1 MGTKLSTL
9 GTDTKESK
17 RVKELELYFEY
28 KLKQVDISIA
38 KLDVK
43 ICDCEEG
50 EKSGEGE
57 DSPKL
62 LKLKMIHKELMA
74 SSQKIEKKI
83 YKFDRGQL
91 YKTDIHK
98 EFEEKQIDVSTLD
111 PKIIR
116 GYTKCGKLKDF
127 QEMKQKLIK
136 QKEQWIYEKTPEGK
150 RDLQNQNEQKYLKFE
165 RERKL
170 ESERQELW
178 KSQDIQEKQT
188 LNKWGKCPVCY
199 QFLGPFMAKYD
210 QHNLWS
216 YEDKREYNEHF
227 KITRGRTEIV
237 NHPWQLRCQ
246 QESLMLLK
254 YLTGSDWVHTPI
266 GGLGHNR
273 YVFNSSVNYQNLYGK
288 YPSDLILPPKVLN
301 KSEQKRWTEII
312 KLFKDGTAT
321 RFDKDE
327 FKKFLEKEEED
338 IKQMFHQHGEDD
350 SYQINVSDPKL
361 YVNSESP
368 LPIEDNKIRRFHQ
381 LTEHYYQNN
390 KSVYSCCSPLEM
402 TFPENVIARMRNLQ
416 EVSEVERN
424 NLRILGIAPDN
435 FITKMLTLHYE
446 VTEVEYLPGE
456 PLHSATSAE
465 QKVKI
470 VNPYKCK
477 IKGPKILFHSKCI
490 GLHGVSEMDRRKR
503 IKEERIMANDARRWD
518 EEQKIK
524 LMKHRQEEIR
534 AKEHRR
540 KHRMEEYAPDWARP
554 RHEKYLPKPI
564 DYWQPVSNWN

>member
-50 EKSGEGE
+50 EKSGE

-91 YKTDIHK
+91 YKSDIRK

-111 PKIIR
+111 PKIIK

-150 RDLQNQNEQKYLKFE
+150 RDLQNQNEQQYLKFE

-273 YVFNSSVNYQNLYGK
+273 YIFNSSVNYQNLYGK

-402 TFPENVIARMRNLQ
+402 SFPENVIARMRNLQ

-524 LMKHRQEEIR
+524 LMEHRQEEIR